1 MTCIAAVQLSPVVG
15 DLAGNIDR
23 ATAAIR
29 AAVDGG
35 AAIVVLP
42 ELTTSGYV
50 FTDRQE
56 ARSLAI
62 GPDDP
67 VFERWAAMLGDAV
80 LVVGFAEEGEDR
92 LLFNSAAVI
101 DGAGVRAVYRKVH
114 LWDLEKRVFTA
125 GRQQPALVETP
136 YGRIGLMICF
146 DLEFPEW
153 TRIAALQGA
162 DLLVVPANWPVQPR
176 PDGGAVPEVQV
187 AAATARL
194 NHMAV
199 VVADRQGTERGVEW
213 AGGTHVVGADG
224 GILAVVGP
232 GDGVA
237 WADVD
242 LPASRDKRQ
251 ATLVDLLADRR
262 PDLYGPLLDPV
273 DMPRS
278 WSPAVARLPDRP
290 ADRAVR

>member
-1 MTCIAAVQLSPVVG
+1 MTRIAAVQLSPVVG
-15 DLAGNIDR
+15 DLTGNLAR
-23 ATAAIR
+23 ATAAIE
-29 AAVDGG
+29 AALAGG
-35 AAIVVLP
+35 AEVVVLP

-50 FTDRQE
+50 FESEAE
-56 ARSLAI
+56 ARGLAI
-62 GPDDP
+62 DAEDP
-67 VFERWAAMLGDAV
+67 LLARWAALLGGAV
-80 LVVGFAEEGEDR
+80 LVVGFAELGRDG
-92 LLFNSAAVI
+92 LLYNSAAVL
-101 DGAGVRAVYRKVH
+101 DASGTRAVYRKAH
-114 LWDLEKRVFTA
+114 LWDLEKRVFTP
-125 GRQQPALVETP
+125 GSGQPPVVETP
-136 YGRIGLMICF
+136 FGRIGLMICF

-153 TRIAALQGA
+153 TRIAALAGT

-194 NHMAV
+194 NHMAI
-199 VVADRQGTERGVEW
+199 VVADRQGSERGVDW

-224 GILAVVGP
+224 GILASVGP

-262 PDLYGPLLDPV
+262 PELYAALLG
-273 DMPRS
+273 
-278 WSPAVARLPDRP
+278 
-290 ADRAVR
+290 